1 MLSSTKWLLRLCN
14 ILNWIAVV
22 FVCVGM
28 VVLIID
34 PAPLAT
40 KLAARFGGND
50 AMVRWSFVA
59 ICALVVPAGIATN
72 RIFTRLIAMIDTVVA
87 GSTFHPDNVGRIQTI
102 AWAMLVLQLLDLVF
116 GAISLS
122 LSKVTGDYFGWSPSF
137 GGWLSVLL
145 LFVLALVFRHGAE
158 IQADLEGTV

>member
-14 ILNWIAVV
+14 ILNWIGVA
-22 FVCVGM
+22 FVCIVM

-34 PAPLAT
+34 PAPLAAR
-40 KLAARFGGND
+40 LATRFGSNEEL
-50 AMVRWSFVA
+50 VRWSFVA
-59 ICALVVPAGIATN
+59 VCALVVPAGIATN
-72 RIFTRLIAMIDTVVA
+72 RIFTRLIAMIDSVVA

-102 AWAMLVLQLLDLVF
+102 AWAMLALQLLDLVF

-122 LSKVTGDYFGWSPSF
+122 LSKVTGDYFGWSLSF

-145 LFVLALVFRHGAE
+145 LFVLAQVFRQGAQM
-158 IQADLEGTV
+158 QADLEGLV